1 MGLLY
6 AQILVNALVLSLTYI
21 LIALGLTLVLSVM
34 DILNFAHGAIYVR
47 HIFYT
52 FLMKMNFPISICH
65 PGNSYLRV
73 SGCRAKMRAARLGTA
88 ILKFWFLPSG

>member
-34 DILNFAHGAIYVR
+34 DILNFAHGAIYYVG
-47 HIFYT
+47 H
-52 FLMKMNFPISICH
+52 N
-65 PGNSYLRV
+65 
-73 SGCRAKMRAARLGTA
+73 
-88 ILKFWFLPSG
+88 